1 MKVLVIKA
9 HPATKT
15 SYTLATLDTFM
26 TAYRAQN
33 PDDDIVYRDLFA
45 KPVPATD
52 NQFFGT
58 WDKHAAGEP
67 LTSAEQADVKK
78 RQELL
83 DEFVS
88 ADKYIVASPMY
99 NYALPAELK
108 QYIDVIAIP
117 HATFKYTAQ
126 GPVGLLTNKQALHI
140 HASGGFYH
148 IPDVSGMPDNDY
160 GDAHLKFIFKLFG
173 VTEYTGIFCEGN
185 RTYPDRAD
193 EFLTRAQDEAKRVA
207 QAF

>member
-9 HPATKT
+9 HPDTKN

-26 TAYRAQN
+26 KAYRQKN
-33 PDDDIVYRDLFA
+33 PDDEIVTRDLYA
-45 KPVPATD
+45 EPVPATD
-52 NQFFGT
+52 NKFFGT
-58 WDKHAAGEP
+58 WDKQAAGEP
-67 LTSAEQADVKK
+67 LTDAEKADAKK

-126 GPVGLLTNKQALHI
+126 GPVGLLANKKAVHI
-140 HASGGFYH
+140 QASGGFYH
-148 IPDVSGMPDNDY
+148 IPDVSGMPENDY
-160 GDAHLKFIFKLFG
+160 GDEHLQFIFKLFG
-173 VTEYTGIFCEGN
+173 VTDYTGIFCEGN

-193 EFLTRAQDEAKRVA
+193 EFLARAQDEAKKVA
-207 QAF
+207 ETF